1 GQRPSAA
8 PGGGYGHGQ
17 HTGAAALQTEH
28 GAYLRSSA
36 PPACGHAMRQRP
48 GSASAQHRAA
58 ATVTGKM
65 LARRRWQTERGAYL
79 RSSAPPA
86 CGHAMRQR
94 PGSAPAPNR
103 RIIWLYG
110 LHRSEQ
116 G

>member
-1 GQRPSAA
+1 
-8 PGGGYGHGQ
+8 
-17 HTGAAALQTEH
+17 
-28 GAYLRSSA
+28 
-36 PPACGHAMRQRP
+36 
-48 GSASAQHRAA
+48 A
-58 ATVTGKM
+58 ATVTGKV
-65 LARRRWQTERGAYL
+65 LARWRRQTERGAYL

-94 PGSAPAPNR
+94 PGSSPASNC

>member
-1 GQRPSAA
+1 
-8 PGGGYGHGQ
+8 
-17 HTGAAALQTEH
+17 
-28 GAYLRSSA
+28 
-36 PPACGHAMRQRP
+36 MRQRP
-48 GSASAQHRAA
+48 GITPALCRAVV
-58 ATVTGKM
+58 TDTGKM

-94 PGSAPAPNR
+94 PGSAPAPYR